1 MVSTWCQYIYGDD
14 LQYHT
19 HLIALYVRM
28 INNRRHSPEA
38 AINSYFDTTKCAL
51 ATNGFDN

>member
-1 MVSTWCQYIYGDD
+1 MHGT

-19 HLIALYVRM
+19 HLMALYVHL

-38 AINSYFDTTKCAL
+38 AINSYFEITKGVL
-51 ATNGFDN
+51 ATNSFDN